1 MNGAV
6 HEIKR
11 ILALGD
17 CNTSGVK
24 GCEQNAYPERL
35 AAKLGG
41 SCVNCGHEMC
51 GTREGLRQFQQA
63 YDGEFDL
70 ITILF
75 GGYDSWESFKYS
87 PYILNYPDV
96 AWRRYA
102 RRWARRYKRT
112 CKKLGLNQLLGTSTL
127 VSVQEYMNNIQR
139 IIDGC
144 PGKVVCLID
153 TVPSRDLSR
162 NDRIKRYNAALD
174 EIAERN
180 QCLKL
185 DVYYFFEQN
194 LYDHYFIDY
203 VHISDTGHEYIAQR
217 LFELLEQRHTS
228 ERQCSESSR
237 STTEVSCLQD
247 PVSRRA

>member
-1 MNGAV
+1 MNRAAEG
-6 HEIKR
+6 IKR

-24 GCEQNAYPERL
+24 GCEGNAYPEKL
-35 AAKLGG
+35 ATMLGG
-41 SCVNCGHEMC
+41 SCVNVGHEMC
-51 GTREGLRQFQQA
+51 GTREGLKQFEHA
-63 YDGEFDL
+63 YNDAFDL

-87 PYILNYPDV
+87 PYVLNYPDK

-112 CKKLGLNQLLGTSTL
+112 CKKVGLTRLLGTSTL
-127 VSVQEYMNNIQR
+127 VSLQEYEDNIQR

-144 PGKVVCLID
+144 PGKIVCLID
-153 TVPSRDLSR
+153 TVPSRDLPR
-162 NDRIKRYNAALD
+162 NGRIKVYNSALTEVAA
-174 EIAERN
+174 RN
-180 QCLKL
+180 RCLKL
-185 DVYYFFEQN
+185 DVYDFFEQN

-217 LFELLEQRHTS
+217 LFDLLQRSDTR
-228 ERQCSESSR
+228 ERQSVESFPS
-237 STTEVSCLQD
+237 SQE